1 MNSAVASRL
10 SWGLIL
16 SSIDFLACL
25 LFTCLHDGTFKF
37 ANFTGQFSDFSFFT
51 RFVFWVTIDL
61 FLLQILRF
69 ALWMVPAA
77 IHMANKAD
85 TLTMWKE
92 PIFCTSL
99 LICAASPTKLLLLTE
114 KLKPG
119 EFLTFGDTAFL
130 VWNFLAAIILNSS
143 WTRFFIRTPSSYIIL
158 EDEDVSSV
166 GVSRC
171 PDVRIFQMEQAPK
184 QTFELIFRLLQYCK
198 REWLWHISGF
208 SWLFIYSITR
218 IFVPYYTGQVI
229 ATVVA
234 TKSYPALSNAV
245 YIMTIISLVSAV
257 AAGFRG
263 GSFEYAYARIQRSI
277 RYDLFHGL
285 VKQDVA
291 FYDAHKTGE
300 ITSRLA
306 ADCQTMSDT
315 VALNVNVFL
324 RNCVMLL
331 GSMIFMMKLSWR
343 LSLVT
348 FILVPIIFVAS
359 KIFGTYYDLLSERTQ
374 DTIAESNDVAEEVLS
389 TMRTVRSFA
398 CENVEADRFYGKL
411 THTLDVT
418 RTKAIAYIGFLWV
431 SELFQSFIIVAVL
444 WYGGHLVLTQKMKA
458 DLLVSFLLY
467 QMQLGDNLRQMGEV
481 WTGLMQSV
489 GASRK
494 VFEYIDREPQIQHLG
509 EYMPENVVGKIEF
522 RNVHFSYPTRSDQP
536 ILKSFESETSRHQ
549 ELFETLR
556 FGLEN
561 SRNLPKLKNSSSRD
575 LSFTVEPGE
584 TVALVGPSG
593 SGKSSCISL
602 LENFYIPNAG
612 QVLVDGVPLEDYEH
626 HYIHKKI
633 ALVGQEPVLF
643 ARSVMEN
650 VRYGVEVADTDV
662 IRSCEMANAHGFIMQ
677 TTLKYETNVGEKGT
691 QMSGG
696 QKQRIAI
703 ARALVREPAI
713 LLLDEATS
721 ALDTESEH
729 VVQEA
734 IYKNL
739 DGKSVILIAHRLS
752 TVEKADKIVVINK
765 GRVEQIGNHESL
777 LKDTEGT
784 YAKLVKRQMMGDQKP
799 RKRTTVPRSGPQP
812 ATSINVAGP
821 SQGNAMSLLSTSF
834 SQSASSVTSH

>member
-1 MNSAVASRL
+1 MSGFQGKNFVVQTR
-10 SWGLIL
+10 
-16 SSIDFLACL
+16 SI
-25 LFTCLHDGTFKF
+25 
-37 ANFTGQFSDFSFFT
+37 ANFPISLSYQSENENY
-51 RFVFWVTIDL
+51 TIDL
-61 FLLQILRF
+61 FLLQFLRF
-69 ALWMVPAA
+69 ALWMVPAV
-77 IHMANKAD
+77 IHISNKAD

-99 LICAASPTKLLLLTE
+99 IICAASPTKLLLLTE
-114 KLKPG
+114 KLKPD

-130 VWNFLAAIILNSS
+130 VWNFIAAVILNSS

-158 EDEDVSSV
+158 EDED
-166 GVSRC
+166 
-171 PDVRIFQMEQAPK
+171 IEEAPK

-245 YIMTIISLVSAV
+245 YIMTVISLVSAV

-277 RYDLFHGL
+277 RYDLFNGL

-306 ADCQTMSDT
+306 ADCQTI
-315 VALNVNVFL
+315 
-324 RNCVMLL
+324 NCVMLL

-398 CENVEADRFYGKL
+398 CENVESDRFYGKL
-411 THTLDVT
+411 THTLNVT

-509 EYMPENVVGKIEF
+509 EYTPENVVGKIEF

-536 ILKSFESETSRHQ
+536 ILK
-549 ELFETLR
+549 
-556 FGLEN
+556 
-561 SRNLPKLKNSSSRD
+561 D

-626 HYIHKKI
+626 HYIHRKI

-650 VRYGVEVADTDV
+650 VRYGVEVADTDI

-729 VVQEA
+729 LVQEA

-752 TVEKADKIVVINK
+752 TVEKADKIVVIKK
-765 GRVEQIGNHESL
+765 GRVEQIGNHETL
-777 LKDTEGT
+777 LKDTNGT
-784 YAKLVKRQMMGDQKP
+784 YAKLVQRQMMGDQKKT
-799 RKRTTVPRSGPQP
+799 RKRTTVPRSGPRP
-812 ATSINVAGP
+812 ATSINVAP

-834 SQSASSVTSH
+834 SQSASSVTSK

>member
-16 SSIDFLACL
+16 STIDLLACL
-25 LFTCLHDGTFKF
+25 LFACLHDGTFKF
-37 ANFTGQFSDFSFFT
+37 ANFTDQFANFSFFSS
-51 RFVFWVTIDL
+51 TIDL

-77 IHMANKAD
+77 VHISNKAD
-85 TLTMWKE
+85 TLTLWKE

-114 KLKPG
+114 KLKPD

-130 VWNFLAAIILNSS
+130 VWNFLAAILLNSS

-158 EDEDVSSV
+158 EDEDL
-166 GVSRC
+166 
-171 PDVRIFQMEQAPK
+171 DVAPK

-208 SWLFIYSITR
+208 SWLFIYSVTR

-245 YIMTIISLVSAV
+245 YIMTVISLVSAV

-411 THTLDVT
+411 THTLNVT

-509 EYMPENVVGKIEF
+509 EYTPENVVGKIEF

-536 ILKSFESETSRHQ
+536 ILK
-549 ELFETLR
+549 
-556 FGLEN
+556 
-561 SRNLPKLKNSSSRD
+561 D

-626 HYIHKKI
+626 HYIHRKI

-777 LKDTEGT
+777 LKETEGT
-784 YAKLVKRQMMGDQKP
+784 YAKLVQRQMMGDQKP
-799 RKRTTVPRSGPQP
+799 RKRTTVPRSGPRP

-834 SQSASSVTSH
+834 SQSASSVTSK